1 MLNFAHKS
9 LINGAEETDQW
20 LGAHVDLA
28 EDLHLVPSI
37 HTRPPTT
44 AQET

>member
-20 LGAHVDLA
+20 LGAYVDLA
-28 EDLHLVPSI
+28 EDLHLVPRI
-37 HTRPPTT
+37 HSRQTT
-44 AQET
+44 TVQET